1 MSLLFLQ
8 CEAIQPRKWG
18 KGGFKRS
25 NHGVNQLELPAWIN
39 QIWKFRKQKRH
50 HKSPKH
56 HENLHPKKTL
66 FGEKKRETELLP
78 RLGHSNDHAKGRQST
93 GDNVQT
99 PSLKQGTEQ
108 LHQPSDCPQKDWFN
122 HKKKAL
128 LEVQKKNVVLFLFSR
143 LRLLRAEACSR
154 IRGRALTNDQSH
166 FSAKT
171 QNPKVLLVFGKFV
184 PRQASP

>member
-1 MSLLFLQ
+1 MQSDSAQKMGQRWLQ
-8 CEAIQPRKWG
+8 EIKSWRESIGTSCLNQP
-18 KGGFKRS
+18 
-25 NHGVNQLELPAWIN
+25 NLEI
-39 QIWKFRKQKRH
+39 
-50 HKSPKH
+50 S
-56 HENLHPKKTL
+56 ETKKTPQISKTPR
-66 FGEKKRETELLP
+66 EYASQKKLVWRKETELLP

-99 PSLKQGTEQ
+99 PSLRQVTEQ
-108 LHQPSDCPQKDWFN
+108 LHQPSDCPQKDWLN

-128 LEVQKKNVVLFLFSR
+128 LEVQKKIVVLFLCR

-171 QNPKVLLVFGKFV
+171 QNPKFC
-184 PRQASP
+184 